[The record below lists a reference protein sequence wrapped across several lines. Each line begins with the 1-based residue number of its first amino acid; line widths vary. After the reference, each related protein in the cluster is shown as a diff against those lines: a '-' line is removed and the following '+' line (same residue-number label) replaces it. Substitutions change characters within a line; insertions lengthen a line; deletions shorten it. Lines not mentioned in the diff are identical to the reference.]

1 MLETDGTTAMDI
13 IGATAQAGRSRKAG
27 TRMTTIDR
35 GGPPGATG
43 AGRGPG
49 ITVFLADD
57 NLLVREG
64 VRALLALAPDL
75 EVVGTAADYDEL
87 IRGAEQAAPQVIVTD
102 IRMPPNFQ
110 REGIDAAKQ
119 IRKRH
124 PGTGVVVL
132 SQYDDPE
139 YGIALLGEGSQGYAY
154 LLKDRVAEGEQL
166 AQAIRAVAIG
176 GSMLDPAIVDAL
188 VTPVRGDDLTPAEE
202 RLLTLVAEGRPV
214 KAIAAAQRTTPAA
227 VSDAVDELFLRL
239 AKGAAAR
246 PERALQRLRLLHQA
260 IVDREEQGETL
271 SRLLPTGLADKLHR
285 EGHRIGQSERLVV
298 TVLISDI
305 RSYSTIAE
313 DADPT
318 RLAAQL
324 SEHRDEMCRPILA
337 AEGTVMQFMGD
348 AVLAVFGA
356 PLLLADHAERA
367 LTAALGMQAAQ
378 AHLDRRWASTGLP
391 AFPLGIGLSTGE
403 VAAALLG
410 SEQRLEYT
418 VVGDTV
424 NLAQRLQQWAGPG
437 QIVMSQA
444 THAALRRP
452 VEAEPLEPA
461 QVKGRHA
468 PVMAYRIAARQDD
481 RIVAG

>member
-1 MLETDGTTAMDI
+1 M
-13 IGATAQAGRSRKAG
+13 
-27 TRMTTIDR
+27 
-35 GGPPGATG
+35 
-43 AGRGPG
+43 
-49 ITVFLADD
+49 
-57 NLLVREG
+57 
-64 VRALLALAPDL
+64 
-75 EVVGTAADYDEL
+75 
-87 IRGAEQAAPQVIVTD
+87 
-102 IRMPPNFQ
+102 
-110 REGIDAAKQ
+110 
-119 IRKRH
+119 
-124 PGTGVVVL
+124 
-132 SQYDDPE
+132 
-139 YGIALLGEGSQGYAY
+139 
-154 LLKDRVAEGEQL
+154 
-166 AQAIRAVAIG
+166 
-176 GSMLDPAIVDAL
+176 
-188 VTPVRGDDLTPAEE
+188 
-202 RLLTLVAEGRPV
+202 
-214 KAIAAAQRTTPAA
+214 
-227 VSDAVDELFLRL
+227 
-239 AKGAAAR
+239 
-246 PERALQRLRLLHQA
+246 
-260 IVDREEQGETL
+260 
-271 SRLLPTGLADKLHR
+271 
-285 EGHRIGQSERLVV
+285 V

-378 AHLDRRWASTGLP
+378 AHLNRRWAGTGLP

-452 VEAEPLEPA
+452 VEAELLEPA

-468 PVMAYRIAARQDD
+468 PVTAYRIAARQDD